1 MLLETEAKTDPLET
15 RHSPRV
21 AIPKL
26 LCFSSN
32 CMGEGTGPK
41 NFGILGP
48 LGTRGEADP

>member
-1 MLLETEAKTDPLET
+1 MPLEIEAKIDPLET
-15 RHSPRV
+15 RHSLRV

-41 NFGILGP
+41 NWNTGP
-48 LGTRGEADP
+48 TPWN